1 MHKPCKPSQ
10 TITKLCHKTSFDGYP
25 NSVGTVHVDYKSI
38 GNSMEIPWKSYENS
52 MFLKVCSVLRGLRI
66 LGSPGPVASARQKA
80 VKQCEKDDTLLYYK
94 SQRVQVESQR
104 RGYNKKAA
112 ATDEK

>member
-1 MHKPCKPSQ
+1 
-10 TITKLCHKTSFDGYP
+10 
-25 NSVGTVHVDYKSI
+25 
-38 GNSMEIPWKSYENS
+38 

-66 LGSPGPVASARQKA
+66 LGRPGPGPGPVASARQKA